1 MRATAR
7 VRLDHVVIVN
17 GKVVDVVETTSLTA
31 EKDKQIRHENENET
45 RKAGG
50 VYVRDR
56 ESGDLVEVPSV
67 SRIERRL

>member
-31 EKDKQIRHENENET
+31 EKDKQIRHENET

-67 SRIERRL
+67 SRIERRP